1 MNTEHKYK
9 LYYLVDP
16 TTREIRYVGVT
27 SKSLKARLK
36 GHISKSKIYRRDR
49 KGITHRSRWIES
61 LKRQDLIPE
70 INLLQS
76 FANEADCFAAER
88 YWISYFRS
96 VGCALTNSDD
106 GGRGLFN
113 PSEDTRQ
120 KIREGVLA
128 NPGHCNKKAI
138 IDNHGNI
145 YESAAEA
152 ARKLGLDASN
162 IRAVIS
168 GEKRQHKG
176 FAFANYNGPETPTPS
191 IRPKII
197 PGIRRVVDQFGNV
210 FASIKE
216 ATKHYKFKSH
226 KSISNVVCG
235 KSKTAGGMTF
245 RYIEE
250 GI

>member
-36 GHISKSKIYRRDR
+36 GHMSKSKIYRRDR
-49 KGITHRSRWIES
+49 KGITYRSRWIEY
-61 LKRQDLIPE
+61 LKRQGLTPE

-113 PSEDTRQ
+113 PNEDTRQ

-128 NPGHCNKKAI
+128 NPGHCNKRAI
-138 IDNHGNI
+138 IDNHGNV

-152 ARKLGLDASN
+152 ARKLNLDPKN

-168 GEKRQHKG
+168 GVKRQHKG
-176 FAFANYNGPETPTPS
+176 YAFADYNGPETPIPS
-191 IRPKII
+191 IRPKIKTGMRKI
-197 PGIRRVVDQFGNV
+197 IDQFGNIFESV
-210 FASIKE
+210 SE
-216 ATKHYKFKSH
+216 ATKYYKFKSH
-226 KSISNVVCG
+226 KSISHVLCG
-235 KSKTAGGMTF
+235 THKTAGGMTF
-245 RYIEE
+245 RYVEE